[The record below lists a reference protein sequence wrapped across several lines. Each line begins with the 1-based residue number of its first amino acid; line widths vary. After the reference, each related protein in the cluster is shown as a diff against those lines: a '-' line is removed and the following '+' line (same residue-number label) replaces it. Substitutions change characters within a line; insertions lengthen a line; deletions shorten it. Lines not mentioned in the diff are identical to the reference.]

1 MSSFGAEG
9 EGQGRAG
16 GRRMDERDGWHVLRV
31 ALHSVPYQP
40 TLTYEASGCCL
51 HVNTTLGNLTT
62 CLHRLP
68 RYLLPFDSRTASGV
82 HAPTTP

>member
-31 ALHSVPYQP
+31 ALHLDGS
-40 TLTYEASGCCL
+40 TS
-51 HVNTTLGNLTT
+51 
-62 CLHRLP
+62 
-68 RYLLPFDSRTASGV
+68 
-82 HAPTTP
+82 